1 MMTSPAFS
9 FPLRSL
15 LPALVVGAL
24 ACAGPVRA
32 ATDHAHHG
40 HHGTAAMAAAP
51 STQAAK
57 KKSGTVPALKI
68 VLPQA
73 GATVGSQLAVVFKTD
88 ADISKVTMG
97 AAQPAIHL
105 HLDTAG
111 VSVMP
116 TASQLMNLGGGHY
129 LFVFEVPLAPG
140 ERTLQ
145 LSWADDQH
153 RTITSS
159 VREVKIRV
167 AKDRAATP

>member
-1 MMTSPAFS
+1 MTMQTFS
-9 FPLRSL
+9 MSRRL
-15 LPALVVGAL
+15 LPMLAL
-24 ACAGPVRA
+24 CAAAASTGTARA
-32 ATDHAHHG
+32 AADHAHHG
-40 HHGTAAMAAAP
+40 AAAP
-51 STQAAK
+51 VKAAQSSK
-57 KKSGTVPALKI
+57 AAAAMPTLKI

-88 ADISKVTMG
+88 ADIRKVTMG
-97 AAQPAIHL
+97 ADQPAIHL

-116 TASQLMNLGGGHY
+116 TASQLISLGGGHY

-145 LSWADDQH
+145 LSWADAQH
-153 RTITSS
+153 RTIAAS

-167 AKDRAATP
+167 AKDGTATP